1 MPNDPSEER
10 ARPPAPA
17 PPPGPALALGYAGL
31 LPPLTGIVARLG
43 ENVIAAPAY
52 RATPLLLA
60 GGLIYGGLILSF
72 LGGMWWG
79 AACARPQGTALRKWL
94 TLSVM
99 PSLVALLCLVAG
111 IANARGAGALLGLAL
126 VTTLLV
132 DRSLVS
138 EGMVPSWWMR
148 LRAPLSFGLA
158 AEMIA
163 IGLLA

>member
-1 MPNDPSEER
+1 MPNDPSEDPVR
-10 ARPPAPA
+10 
-17 PPPGPALALGYAGL
+17 PPGPASALGYAGL
-31 LPPLTGIVARLG
+31 LPPLAGIVARVG
-43 ENVIAAPAY
+43 ENVTSVPAF

-72 LGGMWWG
+72 LGGMWWS
-79 AACARPQGTALRKWL
+79 AACARREGAALRKWL

-99 PSLVALLCLVAG
+99 PSIVALLCLVAS
-111 IANARGAGALLGLAL
+111 IANARAGGALLGLAL

-132 DRSLVS
+132 DGSLVA
-138 EGMVPSWWMR
+138 EGLVPGWWMR

-163 IGLLA
+163 IGLLV